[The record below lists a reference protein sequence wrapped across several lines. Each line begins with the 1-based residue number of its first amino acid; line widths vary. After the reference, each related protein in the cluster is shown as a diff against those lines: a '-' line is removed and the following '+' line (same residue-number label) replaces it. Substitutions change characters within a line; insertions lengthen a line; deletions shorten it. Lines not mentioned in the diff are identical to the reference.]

1 MAWVC
6 YSKHK
11 EGKSCWEQCRTDNTH
26 RAKPNPGPGAVGGV
40 NGVTQSSRD
49 RWSPKLI
56 IGDVGK
62 SVNYLVPTP
71 INKTVTEIA
80 TRTRKATALRS
91 SPNNNT
97 QATTHLWCLSIVVSI
112 LSISSSQLAHWS
124 SSGFVVVGFCGF
136 WILSGKWRESVWEG
150 NQSRWF

>member
-1 MAWVC
+1 M
-6 YSKHK
+6 
-11 EGKSCWEQCRTDNTH
+11 
-26 RAKPNPGPGAVGGV
+26 

-91 SPNNNT
+91 SPNNP
-97 QATTHLWCLSIVVSI
+97 LVVPVDRCVNS
-112 LSISSSQLAHWS
+112 LDSSSQLAHWS

-136 WILSGKWRESVWEG
+136 WILSRK
-150 NQSRWF
+150 

>member
-1 MAWVC
+1 MHLHHGVGVAIAD
-6 YSKHK
+6 K

-62 SVNYLVPTP
+62 SVNYLIPTP
-71 INKTVTEIA
+71 INKTVTEFA
-80 TRTRKATALRS
+80 TGTLKATALRS
-91 SPNNNT
+91 SPP
-97 QATTHLWCLSIVVSI
+97 
-112 LSISSSQLAHWS
+112 
-124 SSGFVVVGFCGF
+124 
-136 WILSGKWRESVWEG
+136 
-150 NQSRWF
+150 